1 MEERG
6 CTRHADGSVSVVY
19 AGEPGEPL
27 DSIMGKVPHSRTF
40 PWPVSGTFTL
50 DSTVSSE
57 QVYFTENVIA
67 VRARYKPEE
76 KA

>member
-6 CTRHADGSVSVVY
+6 YNTHADGTVSVVY
-19 AGEPGEPL
+19 AGEPGESL
-27 DSIMGKVPHSRTF
+27 DSIMGKVPKSRTF
-40 PWPVSGTFTL
+40 PWPVGGTFTL

-67 VRARYKPEE
+67 VRAKYKPEE
-76 KA
+76 KR